1 MFDEKK
7 PPTTWPICDIT
18 IKSALGHVL
27 HAMLLNKTNL
37 PENNICSALHTILKS
52 YDNCHGF
59 CKKEFETIVVQRGAV
74 VQWLARPLVTPAA
87 RVRAPDQA
95 HY

>member
-1 MFDEKK
+1 M
-7 PPTTWPICDIT
+7 IT
-18 IKSALGHVL
+18 V
-27 HAMLLNKTNL
+27 M
-37 PENNICSALHTILKS
+37 
-52 YDNCHGF
+52 DF
-59 CKKEFETIVVQRGAV
+59 VKKEFETIVVQRGAV